1 MVFLRIL
8 DGDSSTSGIM
18 SGPLESG
25 GTICMESKTCLH
37 APEPVEKFLPVL
49 EAIPDPSSIKSEL
62 KKLIDSAYNKQPDF
76 DLKEL

>member
-1 MVFLRIL
+1 MLFLRNL
-8 DGDSSTSGIM
+8 DSDNGTSGTM
-18 SGPLESG
+18 SGGLESG
-25 GTICMESKTCLH
+25 GTISMENKMRLH

-62 KKLIDSAYNKQPDF
+62 KKLVDSAYTKQPDF